1 MRYRNV
7 AVMKVLVFAVAAVAL
22 ATVSVTGQTAGSSPN
37 APAAKA
43 YTPTKTA
50 DGQPDL
56 QGVWDFRT
64 VTPLERPK
72 ELADKEFLTQAEAD
86 EYERKAVAERDADS
100 NRQTTATARGVV
112 NGTEETNDVAL
123 AYNQFWW
130 DRGTNVIG
138 TRRTSL
144 VVDPKDGR
152 VPARIP
158 SAQKRFEELTK
169 LRERTAT
176 GPEDRSV
183 GERCIMGFNAG
194 PPMLPAGYNMNVQIV
209 QAPGYVA
216 LLNEMVHSVRIVPLD
231 ARAHLD
237 GNIRQWSGDSRGHWE
252 GNTLVVDTTNFND
265 VGTSFAN
272 NYGTTPTLHLVE
284 RFTKADANTLLYEFT
299 VEDPATWAKPWSV
312 QLPMRLSEL
321 PIYEY
326 ACHEGNYGMFGLLS
340 GARAVDK
347 ASEAAK
353 KGSN

>member
-1 MRYRNV
+1 MRSRNV
-7 AVMKVLVFAVAAVAL
+7 ATIRVLVFAVAAVAL
-22 ATVSVTGQTAGSSPN
+22 ATASVAGQTAGSRP
-37 APAAKA
+37 
-43 YTPTKTA
+43 YTPAKTA

-56 QGVWDFRT
+56 QGIWDFRT
-64 VTPLERPK
+64 VTPIERPK

-144 VVDPKDGR
+144 IIDPKDGR
-152 VPARIP
+152 VPARLP
-158 SAQKRFEELTK
+158 DAQKRFDELTK
-169 LRERTAT
+169 VRERTAT

-194 PPMLPAGYNMNVQIV
+194 PPMLPGGYNMNVQIV

-231 ARAHLD
+231 GRPHLD
-237 GNIRQWSGDSRGHWE
+237 ASVRQWSGDSRGRWE
-252 GNTLVVDTTNFND
+252 GNTLVVDTTNFNPT
-265 VGTSFAN
+265 GTSFTN
-272 NYGTTPTLHLVE
+272 NYGSSQNLHLVE

-299 VEDPATWAKPWSV
+299 VEDSSTWAKTWTV